1 MASGFWILPI
11 TSAWSRS
18 ALSSGTYSQRN
29 DGLKALPCKV
39 FFIGAGSVLAAA
51 FPWLLNHLLGVTN
64 TGGENSIPP
73 TIEISFYVGAA
84 AFLGTVLWTVL
95 STEEYPPEDLEAF
108 EKQQEEQSGFGTGLS
123 EIWSAILE
131 MPTTMR
137 QLAWVQSFSWLGM
150 YCVFLYFP
158 PAVARNIFGAV
169 SQSSELYSEGIE
181 WAGICIAAYN
191 AVCLVFSFILP
202 KLSHFTS
209 RQVTHCLCLICGG
222 VGLISLWFIE
232 NPYLILFSMIGLGI
246 AWSSLLA
253 MPYAILV
260 GSLPDDKTGVYMGI
274 FNAFIVLPEILAS
287 LGFGWVMRYWFDENR
302 MLALVSGGVAMLIA
316 AVLVLRVQESGA
328 KTPSR
333 DPNSLD
339 LPATAQAAEG

>member
-1 MASGFWILPI
+1 M
-11 TSAWSRS
+11 
-18 ALSSGTYSQRN
+18 
-29 DGLKALPCKV
+29 
-39 FFIGAGSVLAAA
+39 
-51 FPWLLNHLLGVTN
+51 
-64 TGGENSIPP
+64 
-73 TIEISFYVGAA
+73 
-84 AFLGTVLWTVL
+84 
-95 STEEYPPEDLEAF
+95 
-108 EKQQEEQSGFGTGLS
+108 
-123 EIWSAILE
+123 
-131 MPTTMR
+131 
-137 QLAWVQSFSWLGM
+137 
-150 YCVFLYFP
+150 
-158 PAVARNIFGAV
+158 
-169 SQSSELYSEGIE
+169 
-181 WAGICIAAYN
+181 
-191 AVCLVFSFILP
+191 
-202 KLSHFTS
+202 
-209 RQVTHCLCLICGG
+209 THCLCLICGG